1 MNLSADLE
9 ALRAEPF
16 KAQDLTEGDLI
27 DLEVIF
33 AEVGGDEDLDSDIHE
48 YELAT
53 VEGVSIEGDEV
64 LILTDQHS
72 VMVPINFII
81 SAVR

>member
-1 MNLSADLE
+1 MTSSAYLKDFKF
-9 ALRAEPF
+9 RPV

-33 AEVGGDEDLDSDIHE
+33 AEVGGDEDLDSDIHV

-53 VEGVSIEGDEV
+53 VEGISIEGDEV
-64 LILTDQHS
+64 MILTDQHTI
-72 VMVPINFII
+72 MVPINLIV
-81 SAVR
+81 SAT